1 MDTSLHFTPSSPL
14 SLRPGAVLTL
24 ARPHDGYTRVQV
36 DAGRIW
42 LTQSGDAGDH
52 FLAAGE
58 DWLLCGEGAVVIE
71 CDGGEPA
78 RVRVWH
84 AGEAPAHRSAP
95 RIRLSPARAAPP
107 APSAWAGRCAPGHSG

>member
-1 MDTSLHFTPSSPL
+1 MDTTLHFTPLSPL

-42 LTQSGDAGDH
+42 LTQSGDPGDH
-52 FLAAGE
+52 FIAAGE

-71 CDGGEPA
+71 CDGAEPA
-78 RVRVWH
+78 RVQFWH
-84 AGEAPAHRSAP
+84 AGERPARTGAPV
-95 RIRLSPARAAPP
+95 SPERAAPP

>member
-1 MDTSLHFTPSSPL
+1 MDTLLHFTPSTPL

-42 LTQSGDAGDH
+42 LTQSGDAGDY
-52 FLAAGE
+52 FIAAGE

-71 CDGGEPA
+71 CDGAETA
-78 RVRVWH
+78 QVQVWH
-84 AGEAPAHRSAP
+84 AGERPARRVG
-95 RIRLSPARAAPP
+95 RISPARAAPP

>member
-1 MDTSLHFTPSSPL
+1 MDTTLHFTPSSPL

-36 DAGRIW
+36 DAGRLW

-71 CDGGEPA
+71 CDGAETA
-78 RVRVWH
+78 RVQVWH
-84 AGEAPAHRSAP
+84 AGSVRVKPRRSQSKILIP
-95 RIRLSPARAAPP
+95 NVIEVHGGYTFR
-107 APSAWAGRCAPGHSG
+107 

>member
-1 MDTSLHFTPSSPL
+1 MDTTLHFTPSSPL

-42 LTQSGDAGDH
+42 LTQSGDPGDH
-52 FLAAGE
+52 FIAAGE

-71 CDGGEPA
+71 CDGVETVRLQVWHTGS
-78 RVRVWH
+78 VRVKTR
-84 AGEAPAHRSAP
+84 RSRSQVLVP
-95 RIRLSPARAAPP
+95 NVIEVH
-107 APSAWAGRCAPGHSG
+107 GGCALR

>member
-58 DWLLCGEGAVVIE
+58 DWLLCGAGEVVIE
-71 CDGGEPA
+71 CDGAETA
-78 RVRVWH
+78 CVQVWH
-84 AGEAPAHRSAP
+84 AGVRPAAAHSRV
-95 RIRLSPARAAPP
+95 SPARAAPP

>member
-42 LTQSGDAGDH
+42 LTQSGDVGDH

-58 DWLLCGEGAVVIE
+58 DWLLCGEGEVVIE
-71 CDGGEPA
+71 CDSAEAA

-84 AGEAPAHRSAP
+84 AGPAP
-95 RIRLSPARAAPP
+95 RQTRDPMSKVPVANVVEVH
-107 APSAWAGRCAPGHSG
+107 GGCALR

>member
-24 ARPHDGYTRVQV
+24 ARPHDGYTRVLV

-71 CDGGEPA
+71 CDGAETA
-78 RVRVWH
+78 RVQVWH
-84 AGEAPAHRSAP
+84 VGPAP
-95 RIRLSPARAAPP
+95 RQTRDAMSKVLVANVVEVH
-107 APSAWAGRCAPGHSG
+107 GGCALR